1 MRGINKVIL
10 IGHLGKDPEIMRLE
24 SGSMKASFTVA
35 TTETYKDKTGNR
47 VEQTEWHNIVVWNK
61 SAEIAEKYLKKGS
74 AIYIEGRIRSRDYT
88 DKSNVQRRFYEIVA
102 DRFNML
108 DRKPEG
114 APAAATSGAAT
125 GADLDAEEPA
135 DDLPF

>member
-88 DKSNVQRRFYEIVA
+88 DKNNVQRRFYEIVA
-102 DRFNML
+102 DRFSML

-114 APAAATSGAAT
+114 APATATSGAAT
-125 GADLDAEEPA
+125 GVDSDAEEPA